1 MTLRIARLLMLAGL
15 LSVMSACDNVYFY
28 AQAMQGQAAI
38 LLARQPISELLDN
51 PDTNSDLHR
60 RLTLVESA
68 RQFAEQELK
77 LASGGSFTSYVDAQ
91 REHLVWNVFA
101 APADSVDLI
110 NWCFPIAGCVSY
122 RGYFS
127 EQAAQRYAD
136 KLVQRGLDVYVGG
149 VDAYSTLGWFEDP
162 LPSTVLNRSE
172 SQLAGLIFHELAHQ
186 RVYLPGDT
194 RFNESFASFV
204 EREGLRRWLN
214 EPHQTEQYQRAIAAL
229 EVQQRFA
236 QFVSSYRAELREL
249 YASHAGATQQ
259 QAGKQ
264 QIIDRMRSD
273 WAQHQDSAYYS
284 GWFAGEINNAKLATV
299 AAYFD
304 WVPAFEQL
312 YLESGEDFDEF
323 LRQAESLSKMSGS
336 ERQQRLSTLLSVRQ
350 QGVAVELAVA
360 SLPD

>member
-1 MTLRIARLLMLAGL
+1 MRIARLLALAGL
-15 LSVMSACDNVYFY
+15 LSVMSACDSVYFY

-51 PDTNSDLHR
+51 SGTNSDLR
-60 RLTLVESA
+60 QRLTLVESA

-77 LASGGSFTSYVDAQ
+77 LVSDGSFTSYVDVQ

-136 KLVQRGLDVYVGG
+136 KLAQRGLDVYVGG

-214 EPHQTEQYQRAIAAL
+214 EPHQAEQYQRAITAL
-229 EVQQRFA
+229 DVQQRFA
-236 QFVSSYRAELREL
+236 LFVSSYRTELREL
-249 YASHAGATQQ
+249 YASPAGVTQL
-259 QAGKQ
+259 QAGKD
-264 QIIDRMRSD
+264 QIINRMRRD

-312 YLESGEDFDEF
+312 YLESDQDFGEF
-323 LRQAESLSKMSGS
+323 LRQVETLSKMADS
-336 ERQQRLSTLLSVRQ
+336 ERRQRLNTLLSVRP
-350 QGVAVELAVA
+350 A
-360 SLPD
+360 SLPN